1 MNNAIFIS
9 INPIASNKIEKGIKT
24 YEFRN
29 YIPKKEVNKLYVYV
43 TTPICELKYIIEVT
57 NIISTPQKI
66 EIEGDG
72 NELFNEG
79 KKSKYAYKI
88 DKVYKITHPIKLST
102 LREKF
107 NFTPPQSYAYET
119 RYQELS
125 AFLEKSDKKLMW
137 KR

>member
-29 YIPKKEVNKLYVYV
+29 YIPKKEFNKLYIYV
-43 TTPICELKYIIEVT
+43 TTPICELKYIMEIT

-72 NELFNEG
+72 NEPFNEG